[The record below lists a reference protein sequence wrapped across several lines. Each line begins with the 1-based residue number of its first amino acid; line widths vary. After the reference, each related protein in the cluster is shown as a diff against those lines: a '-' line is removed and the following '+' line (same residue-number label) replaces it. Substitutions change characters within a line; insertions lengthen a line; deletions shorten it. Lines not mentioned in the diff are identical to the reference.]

1 MVCNPS
7 FPRPIMNRKEIQ
19 RLKPSKPRLMMEEN
33 TLPFVTNSRILTPLT
48 DKQCY
53 VPDVLEDKRFLVLV
67 CNL

>member
-1 MVCNPS
+1 
-7 FPRPIMNRKEIQ
+7 
-19 RLKPSKPRLMMEEN
+19 MMEEN